1 MFVLWDGFETIVS
14 PRRVTRKVRLT
25 RLFYR
30 FTWISWSRI
39 VNRLTSRS
47 RRETLFSVY
56 GPLSLIFLMTIW
68 AGSLIFGFGIL
79 HWACGSVSGPGDGVQ
94 RFIGDLYFSGTT
106 FFTLGLG
113 DVAARTISGR
123 VLTVIEAGLGFGFLA
138 MIISHLPAL
147 NQSFGLR
154 ETSISMLDA
163 RAGSPPTAAE
173 ILRRHSH
180 GRGVEDLRE
189 LLLNWERWS
198 AELLET
204 HLSYPVLAYFR
215 SQHENQSW
223 LSSLSAILDVSA
235 VLIASRERNCETKA
249 RLTFAMARHTVVD
262 LAIVFNLPPEKA
274 LQERLLPEDLAI
286 LEEVLAAKPFQR
298 ENDGPIDGTLL
309 KELRDMYEPYV
320 YSLADYFCLVVPKWS
335 PSPGR
340 KDNWQ
345 TSVWQKIVSPGEQ
358 KRHHF

>member
-1 MFVLWDGFETIVS
+1 VFVLWDGFETIVS
-14 PRRVTRKVRLT
+14 PRRVTRKIRLT

-30 FTWISWSRI
+30 STWIFWSSI

-56 GPLSLIFLMTIW
+56 GPLSLLFLMSLW
-68 AGSLIFGFGIL
+68 AGSLVFGFGLL
-79 HWACGSVSGPGDGVQ
+79 HWACGSVSGPGDGVS
-94 RFIGDLYFSGTT
+94 RFVADLYFSGTT

-113 DVAARTISGR
+113 DLAPHTLSGKA
-123 VLTVIEAGLGFGFLA
+123 LAVIEAGLGFGFLA

-147 NQSFGLR
+147 NQSFASR

-189 LLLNWERWS
+189 LLFNWERWS
-198 AELLET
+198 AELLES

-223 LSSLSAILDVSA
+223 LSSLTAILDVSA
-235 VLIASRERNCETKA
+235 ILMVTRETHCETQA

-262 LAIVFNLPPEKA
+262 LAIVFNLPPEDS
-274 LQERLLPEDLAI
+274 LPQRLLLEDLVVI
-286 LEEVLAAKPFQR
+286 EEVLAKKPFHR
-298 ENDGPIDGTLL
+298 ENMEPIEQALT
-309 KELRDMYEPYV
+309 ELREMYEPYV
-320 YSLADYFCLVVPKWS
+320 ASLADYFCLALPKWS

-345 TSVWQKIVSPGEQ
+345 TSIWQKIISRGEQ
-358 KRHHF
+358 KRRHF

>member
-1 MFVLWDGFETIVS
+1 VFVLWDGFETIVS
-14 PRRVTRKVRLT
+14 PRRVTRKARLT

-30 FTWISWSRI
+30 LTWISWSKI
-39 VNRLTSRS
+39 VDSLMSKS
-47 RRETLFSVY
+47 RRETFFSVY
-56 GPLSLIFLMTIW
+56 GPLSLLLLMSIW
-68 AGSLIFGFGIL
+68 AGSLIFGFGLL
-79 HWACGSVSGPGDGVQ
+79 HWACGSVSGPEDGVT
-94 RFIGDLYFSGTT
+94 RFIADLYFSGTT

-113 DVAARTISGR
+113 DVAPHTLSGKA
-123 VLTVIEAGLGFGFLA
+123 LAVIEAGLGFGFLA

-147 NQSFGLR
+147 NQSFASR

-198 AELLET
+198 AELLES

-223 LSSLSAILDVSA
+223 LSSLTAILDVSA
-235 VLIASRERNCETKA
+235 VLMVTREIHCETQA

-262 LAIVFNLPPEKA
+262 LAIVFNLPPEDS
-274 LQERLLPEDLAI
+274 LQERLLIEDLVVIDEI
-286 LEEVLAAKPFQR
+286 LAKKPFHR
-298 ENDGPIDGTLL
+298 ENIEPIEQALT
-309 KELRDMYEPYV
+309 ELREMYEPYV
-320 YSLADYFCLVVPKWS
+320 TSLADYFCLALPKWS

-345 TSVWQKIVSPGEQ
+345 TSVWQKIVSRGEQ
-358 KRHHF
+358 KRRHF